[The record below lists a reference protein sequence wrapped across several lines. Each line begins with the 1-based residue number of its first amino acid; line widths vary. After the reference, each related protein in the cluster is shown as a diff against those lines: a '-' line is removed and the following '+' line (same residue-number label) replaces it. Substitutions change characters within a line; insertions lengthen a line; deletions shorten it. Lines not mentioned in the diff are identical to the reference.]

1 MLDKYKKKK
10 KKSTTGKSSKV
21 RKKTISKK
29 AKLKKIEAI
38 KKKQQKKKAIF
49 LTIFIIVTIAIIA
62 TLYYLLNTPKFNISS
77 ISVTGNNIVTVDEVI
92 SNSGVKL
99 GDNVVKSYFK
109 VDRNKLIDIPYIDAI
124 NVSIK
129 LPYELNI
136 NVKERVSI
144 YYAYDKEK
152 NVYYRLDENGVI
164 LEACDRIE
172 LKNNELLVN
181 GITFDQEVILGT
193 RINEIDYS
201 KILVYEKIAKEFN
214 KIFSEQQITKVSFE
228 NSLTTIYIND
238 KIEVILPNDTNLQYN
253 LTFLKEILDKVSD
266 VKGTID
272 MTKDDPTLISF

>member
-1 MLDKYKKKK
+1 MLDKDEKKR
-10 KKSTTGKSSKV
+10 KKSTTRKSGKT
-21 RKKTISKK
+21 RKKTVSNK
-29 AKLKKIEAI
+29 AKIRKKEAI
-38 KKKQQKKKAIF
+38 KKRKQKRAIL
-49 LTIFIIVTIAIIA
+49 LTIFIVIILAIIA
-62 TLYYLLNTPKFNISS
+62 ALYYLLSTPKFNISS
-77 ISVTGNNIVTVDEVI
+77 ISVTGNNIVAVDEVL

-109 VDRNKLIDIPYIDAI
+109 VDRNKLTSIPYIENV

-136 NVKERVSI
+136 TVKERVSI

-164 LEACDRIE
+164 LEICDRIE
-172 LKNNELLVN
+172 LKKQELLVN
-181 GITFDQEVILGT
+181 GITFDHEVILGT
-193 RINEIDYS
+193 KINAIDYS
-201 KILVYEKIAKEFN
+201 KILVYEKIEDEFYKN
-214 KIFSEQQITKVSFE
+214 FPEQHITKVSFN

-238 KIEVILPNDTNLQYN
+238 KVEVILPNDTNIQYN

-272 MTKDDPTLISF
+272 MTKDNPTFISF

>member
-10 KKSTTGKSSKV
+10 KKVVSSKSSKT
-21 RKKTISKK
+21 RKKTLSNK
-29 AKLKKIEAI
+29 AKIRKKEAM
-38 KKKQQKKKAIF
+38 KKRKQKKRIIF
-49 LTIFIIVTIAIIA
+49 LTLFIVITLAIIA
-62 TLYYLLNTPKFNISS
+62 TLYYLLTTPKFNISS
-77 ISVTGNNIVTVDEVI
+77 IAVTGNNIVAVDEVL
-92 SNSGVKL
+92 SGSGVKL

-109 VDRNKLIDIPYIDAI
+109 VDRNKLTSIPYIE
-124 NVSIK
+124 NVSVSIK

-136 NVKERVSI
+136 TVKERVSI

-164 LEACDRIE
+164 LEVCDRIE
-172 LKNNELLVN
+172 LKNNEVLVN
-181 GITFDQEVILGT
+181 AVTFDNEVELGT
-193 RINEIDYS
+193 KINEIDYS
-201 KILVYEKIAKEFN
+201 KILVYEKIAKEFLE
-214 KIFSEQQITKVSFE
+214 IFPEQKITKVSFE

-238 KIEVILPNDTNLQYN
+238 KVEVILPNDTNLQYN